1 MAQTTNVPNTV
12 RCECEMTKSEKCVG
26 CWMERSASTE
36 PWKQT
41 NRYMTERKHRN
52 VVVGFLPK
60 PSHRPIT
67 VPKKFTS
74 TVHTGIMSN
83 MEVTIA
89 SVWDQSAIG
98 L

>member
-1 MAQTTNVPNTV
+1 
-12 RCECEMTKSEKCVG
+12 MTKSEKWVG

-36 PWKQT
+36 PWKQP
-41 NRYMTERKHRN
+41 NRYMIEPMIRN
-52 VVVGFLPK
+52 FAGRFLPK
-60 PSHRPIT
+60 PSQRPFT

-74 TVHTGIMSN
+74 TVHTGMINS

-89 SVWDQSAIG
+89 SVSAQSAIG

>member
-1 MAQTTNVPNTV
+1 
-12 RCECEMTKSEKCVG
+12 MTKSEKWVG
-26 CWMERSASTE
+26 CWMERRASTE
-36 PWKQT
+36 PWKQPS
-41 NRYMTERKHRN
+41 RYMIEPMIRN
-52 VVVGFLPK
+52 FAGRFFPK
-60 PSHRPIT
+60 PSHRPLT

-74 TVHTGIMSN
+74 TVHTGMMSS